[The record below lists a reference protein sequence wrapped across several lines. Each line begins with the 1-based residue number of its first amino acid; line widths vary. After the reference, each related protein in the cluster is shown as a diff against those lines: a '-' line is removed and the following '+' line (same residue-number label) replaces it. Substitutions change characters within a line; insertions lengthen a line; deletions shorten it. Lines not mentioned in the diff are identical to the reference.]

1 MGKKR
6 KKVYLS
12 PVLSERNNFV
22 CFLFCFEPMMKILEM
37 QRSGWMIKFEILNT
51 EKRSWKQ
58 REIAEAKEQQF
69 LNQGDIDFTK

>member
-1 MGKKR
+1 
-6 KKVYLS
+6 
-12 PVLSERNNFV
+12 
-22 CFLFCFEPMMKILEM
+22 M

-69 LNQGDIDFTK
+69 LNQGDIDFTEMNIKFY